1 MKARE
6 QKAALAETVR
16 LTGIAPHDGET
27 LCEYLQRIANS
38 HPDVFVEWSPWSS
51 GESRARSPSSGRAMA
66 ARSWP
71 RRATKRKREA
81 TGSRWRRSSRGSIR
95 TARCRSE
102 HCGEAD
108 RRRLADA
115 GGRRSLDCPRPSPEL
130 SEDGP
135 LGDRRRRQARISRKS
150 AAIAVSRAAIAAM
163 RLAWFQCSPIS
174 GIPNWFL
181 ISDFRKKTS
190 FFVLYVPIAELDC

>member
-102 HCGEAD
+102 HCGEAFLFYLCSYGGT
-108 RRRLADA
+108 RLLAA
-115 GGRRSLDCPRPSPEL
+115 RPPFCVVAFRL
-130 SEDGP
+130 
-135 LGDRRRRQARISRKS
+135 RQ
-150 AAIAVSRAAIAAM
+150 
-163 RLAWFQCSPIS
+163 P
-174 GIPNWFL
+174 
-181 ISDFRKKTS
+181 
-190 FFVLYVPIAELDC
+190 